1 VYHGPLG
8 LLANRFLEIHGDH
21 KPDIYA
27 INKEQDAS
35 VEFMKQKRWRLT
47 FRRWLHEDLQNQLRR
62 LHDIL
67 IVVVQ
72 MRKKI
77 ELNSIGKNLV
87 FSRLS
92 RLISIFVKMIGLNF
106 KKIWKAKMP
115 LKIKIFMWLVSQNAI
130 LSY

>member
-1 VYHGPLG
+1 MYHGPLS
-8 LLANRFLEIHGDH
+8 LLANRFLEIPGDH

-67 IVVVQ
+67 ICCGTNEEKD
-72 MRKKI
+72 RTK
-77 ELNSIGKNLV
+77 
-87 FSRLS
+87 
-92 RLISIFVKMIGLNF
+92 
-106 KKIWKAKMP
+106 
-115 LKIKIFMWLVSQNAI
+115 
-130 LSY
+130 